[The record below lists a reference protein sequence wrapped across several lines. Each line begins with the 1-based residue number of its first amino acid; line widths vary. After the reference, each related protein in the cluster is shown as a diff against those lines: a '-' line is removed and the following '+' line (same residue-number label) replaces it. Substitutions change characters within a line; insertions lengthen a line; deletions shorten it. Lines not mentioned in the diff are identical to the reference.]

1 MSDDHGVSALRD
13 EFAATF
19 VELAVRLAALAALI
33 YFAFVFIQPF
43 SSIIV
48 WSAIVTVALYPA
60 FDWLARRLW
69 GHRRL
74 AALLMTILTL
84 LIVIAPAGW
93 LVRNMIQT
101 FQELST
107 QFDWSSIS
115 LPPPT
120 ESVKGWPLIGNWVYQ
135 FWNNAS
141 ADLSYALEPIVPQLK
156 PMGATLLR
164 SAAETGTETIKFF
177 VAVIVAGFLLPLG
190 PSLARGMKNFSR
202 HLATRGE
209 EFVNLA
215 GATIRAVSLGVIGIS
230 VVQAVLVGVVLNVA
244 GVGRAGLLSS
254 AVLICGIV
262 QIGPWIVLIPL
273 IIWSWLVMDINIALA
288 ITAAMVA
295 VILFGIFLQPVVM
308 GRGLQTPMAVTFVGV
323 IGGALAYG
331 ISGLFL
337 GPIVLAVCWE
347 LLAAW
352 TRDPQAAVTA
362 SAEPVLPHG
371 PVNP

>member
-1 MSDDHGVSALRD
+1 MSDDHSISARRD

-19 VELAVRLAALAALI
+19 VELAIKLAALGALL
-33 YFAFVFIQPF
+33 YFAFVLIHPF

-48 WSAIVTVALYPA
+48 WSAIVTAALYPA

-69 GHRRL
+69 GSRRL
-74 AALLMTILTL
+74 AAFLITILTL

-93 LVRNMIQT
+93 LARNLIQT

-115 LPPPT
+115 LPPPP

-141 ADLSYALEPIVPQLK
+141 ADLSHAVEPIATELK
-156 PMGATLLR
+156 PMGGILLR
-164 SAAETGTETIKFF
+164 GAAETGTETLKFF
-177 VAVIVAGFLLPLG
+177 AAVIVAGFLLPLG
-190 PSLARGMKNFSR
+190 PSLARGVKNFSR

-215 GATIRAVSLGVIGIS
+215 GATIRAVSLGVVGIS
-230 VVQAVLVGVVLNVA
+230 VVQALLVGIGLNVA
-244 GVGRAGLLSS
+244 GVPRASLISS
-254 AVLICGIV
+254 AILICGII

-273 IIWSWLVMDINIALA
+273 IIWSWAVMDITTALV
-288 ITAAMVA
+288 ITAYMSA
-295 VILFGIFLQPVVM
+295 VTLLGVFLQPVVM
-308 GRGLQTPMAVTFVGV
+308 GRGLQTPIPVTFVGV
-323 IGGALAYG
+323 IGGAIAYG

-352 TRDPQAAVTA
+352 TRDP
-362 SAEPVLPHG
+362 HG
-371 PVNP
+371 DA